1 MRLAQ
6 PRGVYIWMAAGS
18 SISGGAALRDTAALG
33 PVLFVCFLGI

>member
-18 SISGGAALRDTAALG
+18 SISGAAALRDTAAL
-33 PVLFVCFLGI
+33 VLFVCFLGI